1 MAGGTKV
8 LAYQLTIKWG
18 GKLIKGLETA
28 GFKNKPNFDSVLLKE
43 DEGSTAEEFVDC
55 DTELSFS
62 GKTKRKDGSEAATH
76 EDFETLRV
84 ASSVGA
90 QVAFVYGIIAQG
102 AQQVTGYGYIV
113 DYGEDAGSEKKMG
126 GFSGG
131 IRARKGTVTYG
142 VQA

>member
-1 MAGGTKV
+1 MAGTKV

-18 GKLIKGLETA
+18 TKLIKGLETT

-43 DEGSTAEEFVDC
+43 DEGSAAEEFVDC
-55 DTELSFS
+55 DTEMSFS
-62 GKTKRKDGSEAATH
+62 GKTKRRDGSETATH

-90 QVAFVYGIIAQG
+90 QVAFVYGLMTVG
-102 AQQVTGYGYIV
+102 AQQVTGYGYIS

-126 GFSGG
+126 GFSGS

-142 VQA
+142 AQG